1 MAAEAM
7 SPTTPSVL
15 PDIVPATSPSW
26 REPLQQPADA
36 EAAAMTPGSPVSS
49 ATEDEASDTEGE
61 MLLDDPVA
69 PETVA
74 MEKKAEAPPL
84 PILEES
90 EEPPP
95 TPGTC
100 EEEETTPPR
109 SATASSSGLGSA
121 PSPAPSPL
129 AELSSAPRSPGLLS
143 LEEPANEEIK
153 SAPSG
158 VEENSS
164 VGLEQEGYMQCGLP
178 DMEQPS
184 LGKEKGPA
192 AGGMSG
198 LEKEGGEGEDSP
210 LEPGAGLE
218 GFLQLCP
225 APSLNPAS
233 FLKPHPFED
242 GPDSS
247 ASQPYFTTF
256 SEKSDDSLAG
266 NV

>member
-1 MAAEAM
+1 MAVAAV
-7 SPTTPSVL
+7 SPSTPSAL
-15 PDIVPATSPSW
+15 PDIVPATSPAW
-26 REPLQQPADA
+26 REPLQQLADA
-36 EAAAMTPGSPVSS
+36 EAEAMTPGSPVSS
-49 ATEDEASDTEGE
+49 ATEDEASDMEGE

-69 PETVA
+69 PATVA
-74 MEKKAEAPPL
+74 MDQKVEPPSL

-90 EEPPP
+90 EEPPS
-95 TPGTC
+95 TPGAC

-129 AELSSAPRSPGLLS
+129 AEQGSGPRSPGLLS
-143 LEEPANEEIK
+143 LEEPANEEKSQIK
-153 SAPSG
+153 SAPGG

-164 VGLEQEGYMQCGLP
+164 AGLEQVGYMQCGLP
-178 DMEQPS
+178 S
-184 LGKEKGPA
+184 LGKEEEPK

-198 LEKEGGEGEDSP
+198 LEEGEDPP

-225 APSLNPAS
+225 APSLNSASSTAS

-242 GPDSS
+242 GPDGP
-247 ASQPYFTTF
+247 ASQPYFSTF
-256 SEKSDDSLAG
+256 GEKSDDSLAG